1 MASKVV
7 PITNLP
13 QFGVVKDTPT
23 VGLAPNVF
31 TDVRNMRFRDMAA
44 WKMKGEIALT
54 ADLNATMA
62 AAPGSTTAGEI
73 VFVTWWNNPNLVPSN
88 HTYYVFI
95 MEQINGSNVVG
106 HRAFL
111 YRANLSSNDA
121 AQIVDITPTTLNS
134 NAGFASG
141 YTVS

>member
-44 WKMKGEIALT
+44 WKMKGEIAL
-54 ADLNATMA
+54 LKC
-62 AAPGSTTAGEI
+62 
-73 VFVTWWNNPNLVPSN
+73 
-88 HTYYVFI
+88 Y
-95 MEQINGSNVVG
+95 NGS
-106 HRAFL
+106 
-111 YRANLSSNDA
+111 SSWKYNCW
-121 AQIVDITPTTLNS
+121 
-134 NAGFASG
+134 
-141 YTVS
+141 